1 MCIKHHMSGG
11 VATVDQSFRLP
22 KTVKPSNYNISLTP
36 DLTKFTF
43 AGTVEI
49 DVDVLAATSTVKI
62 NAKELVISAFSAT
75 NSSGTRLD
83 GKISLDE
90 ETEIATITF
99 DGTLGKGAW
108 KLAAVFTGILND
120 KLKGFYRSI
129 WTDEQG
135 NKHTIATT
143 QFESTD
149 ARRAFPCFDEPEFKA
164 TFDVTLTVPE
174 ELTALSN
181 GAIIKSEAVGNGL
194 KAVSYE
200 RTMKMST
207 YLVCF
212 CIGEFVSSK
221 PVMVNGIETRV
232 WCVPGKE
239 DMTAFALRAA
249 AFATDHY
256 EKYFEIPYPG
266 GKKIDHIAIPDFA
279 SGAME
284 NLGLI
289 TYRETALLLNEK
301 TATHAER
308 TRVAVVVLHEL
319 AHMWFGDLVTMSWWN
334 GLWLNESFA
343 TFMENLCLDAWQ
355 PTWNVWDEFGLSR
368 AAASRVDALKS
379 THPIECAVNHPDEAA
394 QLFDVISYEKGCSV
408 LYQIHQYIGAE
419 TFRRG
424 IAIYLKKHSYG
435 NTETHDLWDALE
447 EACKAAAAESGDA
460 APVPV
465 REIMDRWV
473 FTAGH
478 PVVEVKTKDG
488 TSVELTQRPF
498 KFLNDSSDTTLWPI
512 PVTLRAKLE
521 GKDEI
526 VERKFLMSE
535 KSHVEK
541 LGDNAKV
548 EWVVVNSGGSGFYR
562 VVYDKALA
570 ATLSANVMEN
580 LSAIERFNL
589 VNDAWACVRSGILP
603 TPDYIEM
610 VKLFGAEEDPNVWAI
625 ITSSL
630 GHLHSLV
637 KDDHRKALAD
647 VVRNLVKP
655 TVDRLGYAPV
665 GKDES
670 VQSRQLR
677 GSLIGVLGTI
687 GGDEEVQKKAD
698 ELFSQWKADKQS
710 VDSNVVPALVGILA
724 HNGDEARYNEFFELS
739 KAAQSPQEVQRFL
752 FALARFRDGG
762 LLDKTINKC
771 LTDDVR
777 TQDAPYLY
785 ANVLGNEIAASA
797 AWNYMK
803 ANWANMVARY
813 PENGV
818 VRMCGA
824 VAGLDTAELE
834 AEVKAFFAANQVKSG
849 DMAVAQALEQLRI
862 NVLMRERETAGL
874 QKHLLTATATG
885 AATAG
890 KPDGKTDGKADPS
903 GTAAK
908 SADEM
913 QEPVS
918 AKS

>member
-1 MCIKHHMSGG
+1 MCMKHHMSGG
-11 VATVDQSFRLP
+11 TASVDQSFRLP
-22 KTVKPSNYNISLTP
+22 KTVKPSNYKIDLTP

-43 AGTVEI
+43 AGAVEI
-49 DVDVLAATSTVKI
+49 DVDVLEATSTVKL

-75 NSSGTRLD
+75 NSAGTRLD

-90 ETEIATITF
+90 ETEIATISF

-108 KLAAVFTGILND
+108 KLSAVFTGTLND

-135 NKHTIATT
+135 KKHTIATT

-239 DMTAFALRAA
+239 DMTEFALRAA

-319 AHMWFGDLVTMSWWN
+319 AHMWFGDLVTMGWWN

-368 AAASRVDALKS
+368 AAASRVDALRS
-379 THPIECAVNHPDEAA
+379 THPIECPVNHPDEAA

-447 EACKAAAAESGDA
+447 VACKAAAAESGD

-478 PVVEVKTKDG
+478 PVVEVKGDKDAG
-488 TSVELTQRPF
+488 SVELTQRPF
-498 KFLNDSSDTTLWPI
+498 KFLSETADATLWPI
-512 PVTLRAKLE
+512 PVTLRAKVD
-521 GKDEI
+521 GKM

-541 LGDNAKV
+541 LGDKV
-548 EWVVVNSGGSGFYR
+548 EWVVINSGGSGFYR

-570 ATLSANVMEN
+570 SALSANVMEN

-589 VNDAWACVRSGILP
+589 VNDAWACVRSGILA

-637 KDDHRKALAD
+637 KDDHRKALAE

-655 TVDRLGYAPV
+655 TVDRLGYAPA
-665 GKDES
+665 GQDES

-687 GGDEEVQKKAD
+687 GADEEVQKKAN
-698 ELFSQWKADKQS
+698 ELFSNWKADKQS

-724 HNGDEARYNEFFELS
+724 HNGDEARYDEFFQLS
-739 KAAQSPQEVQRFL
+739 QAAQSPQEVQRFL

-785 ANVLGNEIAASA
+785 ANVLGNEIAATA
-797 AWNYMK
+797 AWNFMK

-874 QKHLLTATATG
+874 QKHLIAAPAAVSTAKVDA
-885 AATAG
+885 
-890 KPDGKTDGKADPS
+890 S

>member
-1 MCIKHHMSGG
+1 
-11 VATVDQSFRLP
+11 
-22 KTVKPSNYNISLTP
+22 
-36 DLTKFTF
+36 
-43 AGTVEI
+43 
-49 DVDVLAATSTVKI
+49 
-62 NAKELVISAFSAT
+62 
-75 NSSGTRLD
+75 
-83 GKISLDE
+83 
-90 ETEIATITF
+90 
-99 DGTLGKGAW
+99 
-108 KLAAVFTGILND
+108 
-120 KLKGFYRSI
+120 
-129 WTDEQG
+129 
-135 NKHTIATT
+135 
-143 QFESTD
+143 
-149 ARRAFPCFDEPEFKA
+149 
-164 TFDVTLTVPE
+164 
-174 ELTALSN
+174 
-181 GAIIKSEAVGNGL
+181 
-194 KAVSYE
+194 
-200 RTMKMST
+200 
-207 YLVCF
+207 
-212 CIGEFVSSK
+212 
-221 PVMVNGIETRV
+221 MVNGIETRV

-239 DMTAFALRAA
+239 DMTEFALRAA

-368 AAASRVDALKS
+368 AAASRVDALRS
-379 THPIECAVNHPDEAA
+379 THPIECPVNHPDEAA

-447 EACKAAAAESGDA
+447 VACKAAAAESGE

-478 PVVEVKTKDG
+478 PVVEVKSHKDTG
-488 TSVELTQRPF
+488 SVELTQRPF
-498 KFLNDSSDTTLWPI
+498 KFLSESADATLWPI
-512 PVTLRAKLE
+512 PVTLRAKVD
-521 GKDEI
+521 GNV

-541 LGDNAKV
+541 LGNTPDSKI
-548 EWVVVNSGGSGFYR
+548 EWVVINSGGSGFYR

-570 ATLSANVMEN
+570 SALSASVMEN

-589 VNDAWACVRSGILP
+589 VNDAWACVRSGILA

-637 KDDHRKALAD
+637 KDDHRKALAE

-655 TVDRLGYAPV
+655 TVDRLGYSA
-665 GKDES
+665 KSDES
-670 VQSRQLR
+670 IQSRQLR

-687 GGDEEVQKKAD
+687 GEDAEVQKKAA
-698 ELFSQWKADKQS
+698 ELFSDWKADKQS

-724 HNGDEARYNEFFELS
+724 HNGDEARYEEFFQLS

-752 FALARFRDGG
+752 FALARFRDGA
-762 LLDKTINKC
+762 LLDKTIDKC

-785 ANVLGNEIAASA
+785 ANVLGNEIAATA
-797 AWNYMK
+797 AWNFMK

-874 QKHLLTATATG
+874 QKHLIAAPA
-885 AATAG
+885 AATA
-890 KPDGKTDGKADPS
+890 KADE
-903 GTAAK
+903 K
-908 SADEM
+908 

>member
-1 MCIKHHMSGG
+1 MCMKHHMSGG
-11 VATVDQSFRLP
+11 TATVDQSFRLP
-22 KTVKPSNYNISLTP
+22 KTVKPSNYKISLTP

-49 DVDVLAATSTVKI
+49 DVDVLEATSTVKL
-62 NAKELVISAFSAT
+62 NAKELVITAFSAT
-75 NSSGTRLD
+75 NSAGTRLD

-90 ETEIATITF
+90 ETEIATISF

-108 KLAAVFTGILND
+108 KLSSVFTGTLND

-135 NKHTIATT
+135 KKHTIATT

-181 GAIIKSEAVGNGL
+181 GAIIKSESVGNGL

-239 DMTAFALRAA
+239 DMTEFALRAA

-319 AHMWFGDLVTMSWWN
+319 AHMWFGDLVTMGWWN

-368 AAASRVDALKS
+368 AAASRVDALRS
-379 THPIECAVNHPDEAA
+379 THPIECPVNHPDEAA

-447 EACKAAAAESGDA
+447 VACKAAAAESGE

-478 PVVEVKTKDG
+478 PVVEVKSNKDAG
-488 TSVELTQRPF
+488 SVELTQRPF
-498 KFLNDSSDTTLWPI
+498 KFLSETADTTLWPI
-512 PVTLRAKLE
+512 PVTLRAKVD
-521 GKDEI
+521 GKM
-526 VERKFLMSE
+526 VERKFLMSG

-541 LGDNAKV
+541 LGNTPDSKI

-570 ATLSANVMEN
+570 SALSANVMEN

-589 VNDAWACVRSGILP
+589 VNDAWACVRSGILA

-637 KDDHRKALAD
+637 KDDHRKALAE
-647 VVRNLVKP
+647 VVRNLIKP
-655 TVDRLGYAPV
+655 TVDRLGYTA
-665 GKDES
+665 KSDES

-687 GGDEEVQKKAD
+687 GADEEVQKKAN
-698 ELFSQWKADKQS
+698 ELFSSWKADKQS
-710 VDSNVVPALVGILA
+710 VDSNVCRLWLAFLLTTATRLVTTSSSSSP
-724 HNGDEARYNEFFELS
+724 RRLS
-739 KAAQSPQEVQRFL
+739 RPR
-752 FALARFRDGG
+752 
-762 LLDKTINKC
+762 KC
-771 LTDDVR
+771 NASSSLWH
-777 TQDAPYLY
+777 
-785 ANVLGNEIAASA
+785 ASA
-797 AWNYMK
+797 
-803 ANWANMVARY
+803 MVVCSTR
-813 PENGV
+813 
-818 VRMCGA
+818 
-824 VAGLDTAELE
+824 
-834 AEVKAFFAANQVKSG
+834 
-849 DMAVAQALEQLRI
+849 
-862 NVLMRERETAGL
+862 
-874 QKHLLTATATG
+874 
-885 AATAG
+885 
-890 KPDGKTDGKADPS
+890 PS
-903 GTAAK
+903 T
-908 SADEM
+908 SA
-913 QEPVS
+913 
-918 AKS
+918 

>member
-1 MCIKHHMSGG
+1 MCMKHHMSGG
-11 VATVDQSFRLP
+11 TATVDQSFRLP
-22 KTVKPSNYNISLTP
+22 KTVKPSNYKISLTP
-36 DLTKFTF
+36 DLTNFTF

-49 DVDVLAATSTVKI
+49 DVDVLEATSTVKI
-62 NAKELVISAFSAT
+62 NAKELVITAFSAT
-75 NSSGTRLD
+75 NSAGTRLD

-90 ETEIATITF
+90 ETEIATISF

-108 KLAAVFTGILND
+108 KLSSVFTGTLND

-129 WTDEQG
+129 WTDDQG
-135 NKHTIATT
+135 KKHTIATT

-181 GAIIKSEAVGNGL
+181 GAIIKSESVGNGL

-239 DMTAFALRAA
+239 DMTEFALRAA

-368 AAASRVDALKS
+368 AAASRVDALRS
-379 THPIECAVNHPDEAA
+379 THPIECPVNHPDEAA

-424 IAIYLKKHSYG
+424 IALYLKKHSYG

-447 EACKAAAAESGDA
+447 VACKAAAAESGD

-478 PVVEVKTKDG
+478 PVVEVKSHKDAG
-488 TSVELTQRPF
+488 SVELTQRPF
-498 KFLNDSSDTTLWPI
+498 KFLSETADATLWPI
-512 PVTLRAKLE
+512 PVTLRAKVN
-521 GKDEI
+521 GKV

-541 LGDNAKV
+541 LGDTPDSKI

-562 VVYDKALA
+562 VVYDKALTA
-570 ATLSANVMEN
+570 ALSANVMEN

-589 VNDAWACVRSGILP
+589 VNDAWACVRSGILA

-637 KDDHRKALAD
+637 KDDHRKALAE

-655 TVDRLGYAPV
+655 TVDRLGYSA
-665 GKDES
+665 KSDES
-670 VQSRQLR
+670 IQSRQLR

-687 GGDEEVQKKAD
+687 GEDAEVQKKAA
-698 ELFSQWKADKQS
+698 ELFSNWKADKQS

-752 FALARFRDGG
+752 FALARFRDGA
-762 LLDKTINKC
+762 LLDKTIDKC

-785 ANVLGNEIAASA
+785 ANVLGNEIAAAA
-797 AWNYMK
+797 AWNFMK

-874 QKHLLTATATG
+874 QKHLIATTTTG
-885 AATAG
+885 AASTA
-890 KPDGKTDGKADPS
+890 KADE
-903 GTAAK
+903 K
-908 SADEM
+908 

>member
-1 MCIKHHMSGG
+1 MSGG

-62 NAKELVISAFSAT
+62 NAKELAISAFSAT

-181 GAIIKSEAVGNGL
+181 GAIIRSEAVGNGL

-200 RTMKMST
+200 HTMKMST

-724 HNGDEARYNEFFELS
+724 HNGNEARYNEFFELS

-874 QKHLLTATATG
+874 QKHLLAATATG

>member
-1 MCIKHHMSGG
+1 MKHHMSGG
-11 VATVDQSFRLP
+11 TASVDQSFRLP
-22 KTVKPSNYNISLTP
+22 KTVKPSNYKIALTP

-49 DVDVLAATSTVKI
+49 DVDVLVATSTVKL

-75 NSSGTRLD
+75 NSAGTRLD

-90 ETEIATITF
+90 ETEIATISF

-108 KLAAVFTGILND
+108 KLSAVFTGTLND

-135 NKHTIATT
+135 KKHTIATT

-181 GAIIKSEAVGNGL
+181 GAIIKSESVGNGL

-319 AHMWFGDLVTMSWWN
+319 AHMWFGDLVTMGWWN

-368 AAASRVDALKS
+368 AAASRVDALRS
-379 THPIECAVNHPDEAA
+379 THPIECPVNHPDEAA

-447 EACKAAAAESGDA
+447 VACKAAAAESGD

-478 PVVEVKTKDG
+478 PVVEVKAASEAG
-488 TSVELTQRPF
+488 SVELTQRPF
-498 KFLNDSSDTTLWPI
+498 KFLSDSSDTTLWPI

-521 GKDEI
+521 GKAEV

-541 LGDNAKV
+541 LGDAGAKL

-562 VVYDKALA
+562 VVYDKALTA
-570 ATLSANVMEN
+570 ALSANVMDN

-589 VNDAWACVRSGILP
+589 VNDAWACVRSGILA

-637 KDDHRKALAD
+637 KDDHRKALAE

-655 TVDRLGYAPV
+655 TVDRLGFAPT

-687 GGDEEVQKKAD
+687 GADAEVQKKAN
-698 ELFSQWKADKQS
+698 ELFSNWKADKQS

-724 HNGDEARYNEFFELS
+724 HNGDEARYDEFFQLS

-752 FALARFRDGG
+752 FALARFRDGA

-771 LTDDVR
+771 LSDEVR
-777 TQDAPYLY
+777 TQDAPSLY
-785 ANVLGNEIAASA
+785 ANVLGNEIAAAA
-797 AWNYMK
+797 AWNFMK
-803 ANWANMVARY
+803 ANWADMVARY

-824 VAGLDTAELE
+824 VSGLDTAELE

-874 QKHLLTATATG
+874 QKHLVAAPAAG
-885 AATAG
+885 A
-890 KPDGKTDGKADPS
+890 KTDASGAKAEAS

-908 SADEM
+908 SPDEM

>member
-1 MCIKHHMSGG
+1 MSGG

-874 QKHLLTATATG
+874 QKHLLAATANG
-885 AATAG
+885 AATA
-890 KPDGKTDGKADPS
+890 GKTDGKADPS

>member
-1 MCIKHHMSGG
+1 MKHHMSGG
-11 VATVDQSFRLP
+11 TASVDQSFRLP
-22 KTVKPSNYNISLTP
+22 KTVKPSNYKIDLTP

-43 AGTVEI
+43 AGAVEI
-49 DVDVLAATSTVKI
+49 DVDVLEATSTVKL

-75 NSSGTRLD
+75 NSAGTRLD

-90 ETEIATITF
+90 ETEIATISF

-108 KLAAVFTGILND
+108 KLSAVFTGTLND

-135 NKHTIATT
+135 KKHTIATT

-239 DMTAFALRAA
+239 DMTEFALRAA

-319 AHMWFGDLVTMSWWN
+319 AHMWFGDLVTMGWWN

-368 AAASRVDALKS
+368 AAASRVDALRS
-379 THPIECAVNHPDEAA
+379 THPIECPVNHPDEAA

-447 EACKAAAAESGDA
+447 VACKAAAAESGD

-478 PVVEVKTKDG
+478 PVVEVKGDKDAG
-488 TSVELTQRPF
+488 SVELTQRPF
-498 KFLNDSSDTTLWPI
+498 KFLSETADATLWPI
-512 PVTLRAKLE
+512 PVTLRAKVD
-521 GKDEI
+521 GKM

-541 LGDNAKV
+541 LGDKV
-548 EWVVVNSGGSGFYR
+548 EWVVINSGGSGFYR

-570 ATLSANVMEN
+570 SALSANVMEN

-610 VKLFGAEEDPNVWAI
+610 VKLFSAEEDPNVWAI

-637 KDDHRKALAD
+637 KDDHRKALAE

-655 TVDRLGYAPV
+655 TVDRLGYAPA
-665 GKDES
+665 GQDES

-687 GGDEEVQKKAD
+687 GADEEVQKKAN
-698 ELFSQWKADKQS
+698 ELFSNWKADKQS

-724 HNGDEARYNEFFELS
+724 HNGDEARYDEFFQLS
-739 KAAQSPQEVQRFL
+739 QAAQSPQEVQRFL

-762 LLDKTINKC
+762 LLGKTINKC

-785 ANVLGNEIAASA
+785 ANVLGNEIAATA
-797 AWNYMK
+797 AWNFMK

-874 QKHLLTATATG
+874 QKHLIAAPAAVSTAKVDA
-885 AATAG
+885 
-890 KPDGKTDGKADPS
+890 S

>member
-1 MCIKHHMSGG
+1 MCMKHHMSGG
-11 VATVDQSFRLP
+11 TASVDQSFRLP
-22 KTVKPSNYNISLTP
+22 KTVKPSNYKIDLTP

-43 AGTVEI
+43 AGAVEI
-49 DVDVLAATSTVKI
+49 DVDVLEATSTVKL

-75 NSSGTRLD
+75 NSAGTRLD

-90 ETEIATITF
+90 ETEIATISF

-108 KLAAVFTGILND
+108 KLSAVFTGTLND

-135 NKHTIATT
+135 KKHTIATT

-239 DMTAFALRAA
+239 DMTEFALRAA

-319 AHMWFGDLVTMSWWN
+319 AHMWFGDLVTMGWWN

-368 AAASRVDALKS
+368 AAASRVDALRS
-379 THPIECAVNHPDEAA
+379 THPIECPVNHPDEAA

-447 EACKAAAAESGDA
+447 VACKAAAAESGD

-478 PVVEVKTKDG
+478 PVVEVKGDKDAG
-488 TSVELTQRPF
+488 SVELTQRPF
-498 KFLNDSSDTTLWPI
+498 KFLSETADATLWPI
-512 PVTLRAKLE
+512 PVTLRAKVD
-521 GKDEI
+521 GKM

-541 LGDNAKV
+541 LGDKV
-548 EWVVVNSGGSGFYR
+548 EWVVINSGGSGFYR

-570 ATLSANVMEN
+570 SALSANVMEN

-610 VKLFGAEEDPNVWAI
+610 VKLFSAEEDPNVWAI

-637 KDDHRKALAD
+637 KDDHRKALAE

-655 TVDRLGYAPV
+655 TVDRLGYAPA
-665 GKDES
+665 GQDES

-687 GGDEEVQKKAD
+687 GADEEVQKKAN
-698 ELFSQWKADKQS
+698 ELFSNWKADKQS

-724 HNGDEARYNEFFELS
+724 HNGDEARYDEFFQLS
-739 KAAQSPQEVQRFL
+739 QAAQSPQEVQRFL

-762 LLDKTINKC
+762 LLGKTINKC

-785 ANVLGNEIAASA
+785 ANVLGNEIAATA
-797 AWNYMK
+797 AWNFMK

-874 QKHLLTATATG
+874 QKHLIAAPAAVSTAKVDA
-885 AATAG
+885 
-890 KPDGKTDGKADPS
+890 S

>member
-1 MCIKHHMSGG
+1 MCMKHHMSGG
-11 VATVDQSFRLP
+11 TATIDQSFRLP
-22 KTVKPSNYNISLTP
+22 KTVKPSNYKISLTP

-49 DVDVLAATSTVKI
+49 DVDVLEATSTVKL
-62 NAKELVISAFSAT
+62 NAKELVITAFSAT
-75 NSSGTRLD
+75 NSAGTRLD

-90 ETEIATITF
+90 ETEIATISF

-108 KLAAVFTGILND
+108 KLSAIFTGTLND

-135 NKHTIATT
+135 KKHTIATT

-181 GAIIKSEAVGNGL
+181 GAIIKSESVGNGL

-239 DMTAFALRAA
+239 DMTEFALRAA

-368 AAASRVDALKS
+368 AAASRVDALRS
-379 THPIECAVNHPDEAA
+379 THPIECPVNHPDEAA

-447 EACKAAAAESGDA
+447 VACKAAAAESGE

-478 PVVEVKTKDG
+478 PVVEVKSHKDTG
-488 TSVELTQRPF
+488 SVELTQRPF
-498 KFLNDSSDTTLWPI
+498 KFLSESADATLWPI
-512 PVTLRAKLE
+512 PVTLRAKVD
-521 GKDEI
+521 GNV

-541 LGDNAKV
+541 LGNTPDSKI
-548 EWVVVNSGGSGFYR
+548 EWVVINSGGSGFYR

-570 ATLSANVMEN
+570 SALSASVMEN

-589 VNDAWACVRSGILP
+589 VNDAWACVRSGILA

-637 KDDHRKALAD
+637 KDDHRKALAE

-655 TVDRLGYAPV
+655 TVDRLGYSA
-665 GKDES
+665 KSDES
-670 VQSRQLR
+670 IQSRQLR

-687 GGDEEVQKKAD
+687 GEDAEVQKKAA
-698 ELFSQWKADKQS
+698 ELFSDWKADKQS

-724 HNGDEARYNEFFELS
+724 HNGDEARYEEFFQLS

-752 FALARFRDGG
+752 FALARFRDGA
-762 LLDKTINKC
+762 LLDKTIDKC

-785 ANVLGNEIAASA
+785 ANVLGNEIAATA
-797 AWNYMK
+797 AWNFMK

-874 QKHLLTATATG
+874 QKHLIAAPA
-885 AATAG
+885 AATA
-890 KPDGKTDGKADPS
+890 KADE
-903 GTAAK
+903 K
-908 SADEM
+908 

>member
-1 MCIKHHMSGG
+1 MCMKHHMSGG
-11 VATVDQSFRLP
+11 TASVDQSFRLP
-22 KTVKPSNYNISLTP
+22 KTVKPSNYKIDLTP

-43 AGTVEI
+43 AGAVEI
-49 DVDVLAATSTVKI
+49 DVDVLEATSTVKL

-75 NSSGTRLD
+75 NSAGTRLD

-90 ETEIATITF
+90 ETEIATISF

-108 KLAAVFTGILND
+108 KLSAVFTGTLND

-135 NKHTIATT
+135 KKHTIATT

-239 DMTAFALRAA
+239 DMTEFALRAA

-319 AHMWFGDLVTMSWWN
+319 AHMWFGDLVTMGWWN

-368 AAASRVDALKS
+368 AAASRVDALRS
-379 THPIECAVNHPDEAA
+379 THPIECPVNHPDEAA

-447 EACKAAAAESGDA
+447 VACKAAAAESGD

-478 PVVEVKTKDG
+478 PVVEVKGDKDAG
-488 TSVELTQRPF
+488 SVELTQRPF
-498 KFLNDSSDTTLWPI
+498 KFLSETADATLWPI
-512 PVTLRAKLE
+512 PVTLRAKVD
-521 GKDEI
+521 GKM

-541 LGDNAKV
+541 LGDKV
-548 EWVVVNSGGSGFYR
+548 EWVVINSGGSGFYR

-570 ATLSANVMEN
+570 SALSANVMEN

-610 VKLFGAEEDPNVWAI
+610 VKLFSAEEDPNVWAI

-637 KDDHRKALAD
+637 KDDHRKALAE

-655 TVDRLGYAPV
+655 TVDRLGYAPA
-665 GKDES
+665 GQDES

-687 GGDEEVQKKAD
+687 GADEEVQKKAN
-698 ELFSQWKADKQS
+698 ELFSNWKADKQS

-724 HNGDEARYNEFFELS
+724 HNGDEARYDEFFQLS
-739 KAAQSPQEVQRFL
+739 QAAQSPQEVQRFL

-785 ANVLGNEIAASA
+785 ANVLGNEIAATA
-797 AWNYMK
+797 AWNFMK

-874 QKHLLTATATG
+874 QKHLIAAPAAVSTAKVDA
-885 AATAG
+885 
-890 KPDGKTDGKADPS
+890 S

>member
-1 MCIKHHMSGG
+1 MCMKHHMSGG
-11 VATVDQSFRLP
+11 TASVDQSFRLP
-22 KTVKPSNYNISLTP
+22 KTVKPSNYKIDLTP

-43 AGTVEI
+43 AGAVEI
-49 DVDVLAATSTVKI
+49 DVDVLEATSTVKL
-62 NAKELVISAFSAT
+62 NAKELVITAFSAT
-75 NSSGTRLD
+75 NSAGTRLD

-90 ETEIATITF
+90 ETEIATISF

-108 KLAAVFTGILND
+108 KLSAVFTGTLND

-135 NKHTIATT
+135 KKHTIATT

-181 GAIIKSEAVGNGL
+181 GAIIKSESVGNGL

-239 DMTAFALRAA
+239 DMTEFALRAA

-319 AHMWFGDLVTMSWWN
+319 AHMWFGDLVTMGWWN

-368 AAASRVDALKS
+368 AAASRVDALRS
-379 THPIECAVNHPDEAA
+379 THPIECPVNHPDEAA

-447 EACKAAAAESGDA
+447 VACKAAAAESGD

-478 PVVEVKTKDG
+478 PVVEVKGDKDAG
-488 TSVELTQRPF
+488 SVELTQRPF
-498 KFLNDSSDTTLWPI
+498 KFLSETADATLWPI
-512 PVTLRAKLE
+512 PVTLRAKVD
-521 GKDEI
+521 GKM

-541 LGDNAKV
+541 LGDTPRI

-570 ATLSANVMEN
+570 SALSANVMEN

-610 VKLFGAEEDPNVWAI
+610 VKLFSAEEDPNVWAI

-637 KDDHRKALAD
+637 KDDHRKALAE

-655 TVDRLGYAPV
+655 TVDRLGYAPA
-665 GKDES
+665 GQDES

-687 GGDEEVQKKAD
+687 GADEEVQKKAN
-698 ELFSQWKADKQS
+698 ELFSNWKADKQS

-724 HNGDEARYNEFFELS
+724 HNGDEARYDEFFQLS
-739 KAAQSPQEVQRFL
+739 QAAQSPQEVQRFL

-762 LLDKTINKC
+762 LLGKTINKC

-785 ANVLGNEIAASA
+785 ANVLGNEIAAAA
-797 AWNYMK
+797 AWNFMK

-874 QKHLLTATATG
+874 QKHLIAAPAAVSTAKVDA
-885 AATAG
+885 
-890 KPDGKTDGKADPS
+890 S

>member
-541 LGDNAKV
+541 LGDGAKV

-874 QKHLLTATATG
+874 QKHLLAATATG
-885 AATAG
+885 AAT
-890 KPDGKTDGKADPS
+890 DGKSAGKADPS

>member
-1 MCIKHHMSGG
+1 MCMKHHMSGG
-11 VATVDQSFRLP
+11 TATVDQSFRLP
-22 KTVKPSNYNISLTP
+22 KTVKPSNYKISLTP

-49 DVDVLAATSTVKI
+49 DVDVLEATSTVKI
-62 NAKELVISAFSAT
+62 NAKELVITAFSAT
-75 NSSGTRLD
+75 NSAGTRLD

-90 ETEIATITF
+90 ETEIATISF

-108 KLAAVFTGILND
+108 KLSAVFTGTLND

-135 NKHTIATT
+135 KKHTIATT

-181 GAIIKSEAVGNGL
+181 GAIIKSESVGNGL

-239 DMTAFALRAA
+239 DMTEFALRAA

-319 AHMWFGDLVTMSWWN
+319 AHMWFGDLVTMGWWN

-368 AAASRVDALKS
+368 AAASRVDALRS
-379 THPIECAVNHPDEAA
+379 THPIECPVNHPDEAA

-447 EACKAAAAESGDA
+447 VACKAAAAESGD

-478 PVVEVKTKDG
+478 PVVEVKSAADAKDAG
-488 TSVELTQRPF
+488 SVELTQRPF
-498 KFLNDSSDTTLWPI
+498 KFLSETADTTLWPI
-512 PVTLRAKLE
+512 PVTLRAKVD
-521 GKDEI
+521 GKM

-541 LGDNAKV
+541 LGDNPDSKI

-570 ATLSANVMEN
+570 SALSASVMEN

-637 KDDHRKALAD
+637 KDDHRKALAE

-655 TVDRLGYAPV
+655 TVDRLGYSA
-665 GKDES
+665 KSDES

-687 GGDEEVQKKAD
+687 GADEEVQKKAA
-698 ELFSQWKADKQS
+698 ELFSDWKADKQS

-724 HNGDEARYNEFFELS
+724 HNGDEARYDEFFQLS
-739 KAAQSPQEVQRFL
+739 QAAQSPQEVQRFL

-785 ANVLGNEIAASA
+785 ANVLGNEIAAAA
-797 AWNYMK
+797 AWNFMK

-874 QKHLLTATATG
+874 QKHLIATTTTG
-885 AATAG
+885 AASTA
-890 KPDGKTDGKADPS
+890 KADPS

>member
-1 MCIKHHMSGG
+1 MCMKHHMSGG
-11 VATVDQSFRLP
+11 TATVDQSFRLP
-22 KTVKPSNYNISLTP
+22 KTVKPSNYKISLTP

-49 DVDVLAATSTVKI
+49 DVDVLEATSTVKL
-62 NAKELVISAFSAT
+62 NAKELVITAFSAT
-75 NSSGTRLD
+75 NSAGTRLD

-90 ETEIATITF
+90 ETEIATISF

-108 KLAAVFTGILND
+108 KLSSVFTGTLND

-135 NKHTIATT
+135 KKHTIATT

-181 GAIIKSEAVGNGL
+181 GAIIKSESVGNGL

-239 DMTAFALRAA
+239 DMTEFALRAA

-319 AHMWFGDLVTMSWWN
+319 AHMWFGDLVTMGWWN

-368 AAASRVDALKS
+368 AAASRVDALRS
-379 THPIECAVNHPDEAA
+379 THPIECPVNHPDEAA

-424 IAIYLKKHSYG
+424 IALYLKKHSYG

-447 EACKAAAAESGDA
+447 VACKAAAAESGD

-478 PVVEVKTKDG
+478 PVVEVKQSANEKETG
-488 TSVELTQRPF
+488 SIELTQRPF
-498 KFLNDSSDTTLWPI
+498 KFLSETTDATLWPI
-512 PVTLRAKLE
+512 PVTLRAKVN
-521 GKDEI
+521 GKV

-541 LGDNAKV
+541 LGDTPDSKI

-570 ATLSANVMEN
+570 SALSAKVMEN

-589 VNDAWACVRSGILP
+589 VNDAWACVRSGILA

-637 KDDHRKALAD
+637 KDDHRKALAE
-647 VVRNLVKP
+647 VVRNLIKP
-655 TVDRLGYAPV
+655 TVDRLGYSA
-665 GKDES
+665 KSDES

-687 GGDEEVQKKAD
+687 GDDAEVQKKAA
-698 ELFSQWKADKQS
+698 ELFSNWKADKQS

-724 HNGDEARYNEFFELS
+724 HNGDEARYDEFFQLS
-739 KAAQSPQEVQRFL
+739 QAAQSPQEVQRFL
-752 FALARFRDGG
+752 FALARFRDGA

-785 ANVLGNEIAASA
+785 ANVLGNEIAAAA
-797 AWNYMK
+797 AWNFMK

-874 QKHLLTATATG
+874 QKHLI
-885 AATAG
+885 AAPAAASAA
-890 KPDGKTDGKADPS
+890 KADE
-903 GTAAK
+903 K
-908 SADEM
+908 

>member
-1 MCIKHHMSGG
+1 
-11 VATVDQSFRLP
+11 
-22 KTVKPSNYNISLTP
+22 
-36 DLTKFTF
+36 
-43 AGTVEI
+43 
-49 DVDVLAATSTVKI
+49 
-62 NAKELVISAFSAT
+62 
-75 NSSGTRLD
+75 
-83 GKISLDE
+83 
-90 ETEIATITF
+90 
-99 DGTLGKGAW
+99 
-108 KLAAVFTGILND
+108 
-120 KLKGFYRSI
+120 
-129 WTDEQG
+129 
-135 NKHTIATT
+135 
-143 QFESTD
+143 
-149 ARRAFPCFDEPEFKA
+149 
-164 TFDVTLTVPE
+164 
-174 ELTALSN
+174 
-181 GAIIKSEAVGNGL
+181 
-194 KAVSYE
+194 
-200 RTMKMST
+200 
-207 YLVCF
+207 
-212 CIGEFVSSK
+212 
-221 PVMVNGIETRV
+221 MVNGIETRV

-239 DMTAFALRAA
+239 DMTEFALCAA

-319 AHMWFGDLVTMSWWN
+319 AHMWFGDLVTMGWWN

-368 AAASRVDALKS
+368 AAASRVDALRS
-379 THPIECAVNHPDEAA
+379 THPIECPVNHPDEAA

-447 EACKAAAAESGDA
+447 VACKAAAAESGD

-478 PVVEVKTKDG
+478 PVVEVKGDKDAG
-488 TSVELTQRPF
+488 SVELTQRPF
-498 KFLNDSSDTTLWPI
+498 KFLSETADNTLWPI
-512 PVTLRAKLE
+512 PVTLRAKVD
-521 GKDEI
+521 GKM

-541 LGDNAKV
+541 LGDNPDSKI

-562 VVYDKALA
+562 VVYDKALTSA
-570 ATLSANVMEN
+570 LSASVMEN

-637 KDDHRKALAD
+637 KDDHRKALAE

-655 TVDRLGYAPV
+655 TVERLGYSA
-665 GKDES
+665 KSDES

-687 GGDEEVQKKAD
+687 GDDAEVQKKAA
-698 ELFSQWKADKQS
+698 ELFSNWKADKQS

-724 HNGDEARYNEFFELS
+724 HNGDEARYDEFFQLS
-739 KAAQSPQEVQRFL
+739 QAAQSPQEVQRFL

-785 ANVLGNEIAASA
+785 ANVLGNEIAAAA
-797 AWNYMK
+797 AWNFMK

-874 QKHLLTATATG
+874 QKHLIATTTTG
-885 AATAG
+885 AASTA
-890 KPDGKTDGKADPS
+890 KADE
-903 GTAAK
+903 K
-908 SADEM
+908 

>member
-1 MCIKHHMSGG
+1 MGFIKTMCIKHHMSEGT
-11 VATVDQSFRLP
+11 ATVDQSFRLP
-22 KTVKPSNYNISLTP
+22 KTIKPRNYHIDLVP

-43 AGTVEI
+43 AGSVAIE
-49 DVDVLAATSTVKI
+49 VDVLESTSVVKL
-62 NAKELVISAFSAT
+62 NAKELEISTFFAT
-75 NSSGTRLD
+75 NAAGTRLD
-83 GKISLDE
+83 GKISLDD

-99 DGTLGKGAW
+99 DGTLGKGSWTLSAT
-108 KLAAVFTGILND
+108 FTGILND

-129 WTDEQG
+129 WTDDKG

-164 TFDVTLTVPE
+164 TFDVALTVPE

-181 GAIIKSEAVGNGL
+181 GAIIKSETIGAGL
-194 KAVSYE
+194 KRVTYD

-212 CIGEFVSSK
+212 CVGEFVSSK

-239 DMTAFALRAA
+239 HMTEFALRAA
-249 AFATDHY
+249 AFATDYY
-256 EKYFEIPYPG
+256 EKYFEIDYPG

-289 TYRETALLLNEK
+289 TYRETALLLNEE

-379 THPIECAVNHPDEAA
+379 THPIECPVNHPDEAA

-408 LYQIHQYIGAE
+408 LYQIHQYIGGE

-447 EACKAAAAESGDA
+447 VACKAAAVEAKSDVAEPV
-460 APVPV
+460 PVPV

-478 PVVEVKTKDG
+478 PVVEVKSGADAG
-488 TSVELTQRPF
+488 SLELTQRPF
-498 KFLNDSSDTTLWPI
+498 KFLNDTADSTLWPI
-512 PVTLRAKLE
+512 PVTVRAKVDGQSEL
-521 GKDEI
+521 I
-526 VERKFLMSE
+526 ERKFLMDGKTHS
-535 KSHVEK
+535 EK
-541 LGDNAKV
+541 LGTKV
-548 EWVVVNSGGSGFYR
+548 EWAVVNAGGSGFYR
-562 VVYDKALA
+562 VVYDKALTSSLTA
-570 ATLSANVMEN
+570 KVMEN

-589 VNDAWACVRSGILP
+589 VNDAWACVRAGILP

-637 KDDHRKALAD
+637 KDEHRKALSQVIHA
-647 VVRNLVKP
+647 LVKP
-655 TVDRLGYAPV
+655 AADRLGFIA
-665 GKDES
+665 KDGET

-687 GGDEEVQKKAD
+687 GEDAQVQAKAN
-698 ELFSQWKADKQS
+698 ELFSGWKVDKQS
-710 VDSNVVPALVGILA
+710 VDSNVVPALVSILA
-724 HNGDEARYNEFFELS
+724 HKGDEARYDEFFALS
-739 KAAQSPQEVQRFL
+739 QAAQSPQEVQRFL
-752 FALARFRDGG
+752 FALARFRDSN
-762 LLDKTINKC
+762 LLGKTIDKC

-785 ANVLGNEIAASA
+785 ANVLGNEVAAAA
-797 AWNYMK
+797 AWKFMK
-803 ANWANMVARY
+803 DNWAGMVARY

-824 VAGLDTAELE
+824 VAGLDTPELE

-849 DMAVAQALEQLRI
+849 DMAIAQALEQLRI
-862 NVLMRERETAGL
+862 NVLMRERETGHL
-874 QKHLLTATATG
+874 QKHL
-885 AATAG
+885 
-890 KPDGKTDGKADPS
+890 
-903 GTAAK
+903 AAK
-908 SADEM
+908 DE
-913 QEPVS
+913 VAIA
-918 AKS
+918 AK

>member
-1 MCIKHHMSGG
+1 MCMKHHMSGG
-11 VATVDQSFRLP
+11 TATVDQSFRLP
-22 KTVKPSNYNISLTP
+22 KTVKPSNYKISLTP

-49 DVDVLAATSTVKI
+49 DVDVLEATSTVKL
-62 NAKELVISAFSAT
+62 NAKELVITAFSAT
-75 NSSGTRLD
+75 NSAGTRLD

-90 ETEIATITF
+90 ETEIATISF

-108 KLAAVFTGILND
+108 KLSAVFTGTLND

-135 NKHTIATT
+135 KKHTIATT

-181 GAIIKSEAVGNGL
+181 GAIIKSESVGNGL

-239 DMTAFALRAA
+239 DMTEFALCAA

-319 AHMWFGDLVTMSWWN
+319 AHMWFGDLVTMGWWN

-368 AAASRVDALKS
+368 AAASRVDALRS
-379 THPIECAVNHPDEAA
+379 THPIECPVNHPDEAA

-447 EACKAAAAESGDA
+447 VACKAAAAESGD

-478 PVVEVKTKDG
+478 PVVEVKGDKDAG
-488 TSVELTQRPF
+488 SVELNQRPF
-498 KFLNDSSDTTLWPI
+498 KFLSETADNTLWPI
-512 PVTLRAKLE
+512 PVTLRAKVD
-521 GKDEI
+521 GKM

-541 LGDNAKV
+541 LGDNPDSKI

-562 VVYDKALA
+562 VVYDKALTSA
-570 ATLSANVMEN
+570 LSASVMEN

-637 KDDHRKALAD
+637 KDDHRKALAE

-655 TVDRLGYAPV
+655 TVERLGYSA
-665 GKDES
+665 KSDES

-687 GGDEEVQKKAD
+687 GDDAEVQKKAA
-698 ELFSQWKADKQS
+698 ELFSNWKADKQS

-724 HNGDEARYNEFFELS
+724 HNGDEARYDEFFQLS
-739 KAAQSPQEVQRFL
+739 QAAQSPQEVQRFL

-785 ANVLGNEIAASA
+785 ANVLGNEIAAAA
-797 AWNYMK
+797 AWNFMK

-874 QKHLLTATATG
+874 QKHLIATTTTG
-885 AATAG
+885 AASTA
-890 KPDGKTDGKADPS
+890 KADE
-903 GTAAK
+903 K
-908 SADEM
+908 

>member
-1 MCIKHHMSGG
+1 MKHHMSGG
-11 VATVDQSFRLP
+11 TATVDQSFRLP
-22 KTVKPSNYNISLTP
+22 KTVKPSNYKISLTP

-49 DVDVLAATSTVKI
+49 DVDVLEATSTVKL
-62 NAKELVISAFSAT
+62 NAKELVITAFSAT
-75 NSSGTRLD
+75 NSAGTRLD

-90 ETEIATITF
+90 ETEIATISF

-108 KLAAVFTGILND
+108 KLSAVFTGTLND

-135 NKHTIATT
+135 KKHTIATT

-181 GAIIKSEAVGNGL
+181 GAIIKSESVGNGL

-239 DMTAFALRAA
+239 DMTEFALCAA

-319 AHMWFGDLVTMSWWN
+319 AHMWFGDLVTMGWWN

-368 AAASRVDALKS
+368 AAASRVDALRS
-379 THPIECAVNHPDEAA
+379 THPIECPVNHPDEAA

-447 EACKAAAAESGDA
+447 VACKAAAAESGD

-478 PVVEVKTKDG
+478 PVVEVKGDKDAG
-488 TSVELTQRPF
+488 SVELNQRPF
-498 KFLNDSSDTTLWPI
+498 KFLSETADNTLWPI
-512 PVTLRAKLE
+512 PVTLRAKVD
-521 GKDEI
+521 GKM

-541 LGDNAKV
+541 LGDNPDSKI

-562 VVYDKALA
+562 VVYDKALTSA
-570 ATLSANVMEN
+570 LSASVMEN

-637 KDDHRKALAD
+637 KDDHRKALAE

-655 TVDRLGYAPV
+655 TVERLGYSA
-665 GKDES
+665 KSDES

-687 GGDEEVQKKAD
+687 GDDAEVQKKAA
-698 ELFSQWKADKQS
+698 ELFSNWKADKQS

-724 HNGDEARYNEFFELS
+724 HNGDEARYDEFFQLS
-739 KAAQSPQEVQRFL
+739 QAAQSPQEVQRFL

-785 ANVLGNEIAASA
+785 ANVLGNEIAAAA
-797 AWNYMK
+797 AWNFMK

-874 QKHLLTATATG
+874 QKHLIATTTTG
-885 AATAG
+885 AASTA
-890 KPDGKTDGKADPS
+890 KADE
-903 GTAAK
+903 K
-908 SADEM
+908 

>member
-11 VATVDQSFRLP
+11 VATIDQSFRLP
-22 KTVKPSNYNISLTP
+22 KTVKPSNYNIKLTP

-43 AGTVEI
+43 AGTVDI
-49 DVDVLAATSTVKI
+49 DVDVLEATSTVKI
-62 NAKELVISAFSAT
+62 NAKELVISAFTAT
-75 NSSGTRLD
+75 NSAGTRLD

-108 KLAAVFTGILND
+108 KLAAVFTGTLND

-129 WTDEQG
+129 WTDEKG
-135 NKHTIATT
+135 VKHTIATT

-319 AHMWFGDLVTMSWWN
+319 AHMWFGDLVTMGWWN

-368 AAASRVDALKS
+368 AAASRVDALRS
-379 THPIECAVNHPDEAA
+379 THPIECPVNHPDEAA

-447 EACKAAAAESGDA
+447 VACKAAAAESGET
-460 APVPV
+460 PVPV

-478 PVVEVKTKDG
+478 PVVEVKAGKDAG
-488 TSVELTQRPF
+488 SVELTQRPF
-498 KFLNDSSDTTLWPI
+498 KFLNDSADTTLWPI
-512 PVTLRAKLE
+512 PVTMRAKLE
-521 GKDEI
+521 GKAEL
-526 VERKFLMSE
+526 VERKFLLSE
-535 KSHVEK
+535 KNHTEK
-541 LGDNAKV
+541 LGNKV

-562 VVYDKALA
+562 VVYDKAMNA
-570 ATLSANVMEN
+570 ALSAKVMEN

-625 ITSSL
+625 IVSSL
-630 GHLHSLV
+630 GHLHGLV
-637 KDDHRKALAD
+637 KDDHRKALAE

-655 TVDRLGYAPV
+655 TADRLGYAPI

-687 GGDEEVQKKAD
+687 GEDADVQKKAS
-698 ELFSQWKADKQS
+698 ELFAQWKADKQS

-724 HNGDEARYNEFFELS
+724 HNGDEARYNEFFQLS
-739 KAAQSPQEVQRFL
+739 QAAQSPQEVQRFL
-752 FALARFRDGG
+752 FALARFRDGA

-785 ANVLGNEIAASA
+785 ANVLGNEIAGIA
-797 AWNYMK
+797 AWNFMK
-803 ANWANMVARY
+803 ANWASMVARY

-824 VAGLDTAELE
+824 VSALDSAELE

-874 QKHLLTATATG
+874 QKHLIAAPANTAGGADSAVSG
-885 AATAG
+885 AAA
-890 KPDGKTDGKADPS
+890 KADE
-903 GTAAK
+903 K
-908 SADEM
+908 

>member
-1 MCIKHHMSGG
+1 MCMKHHMSGG
-11 VATVDQSFRLP
+11 TATVDQSFRLP
-22 KTVKPSNYNISLTP
+22 KTVKPSNYKISLTP

-49 DVDVLAATSTVKI
+49 DVDVLEATSTVKL
-62 NAKELVISAFSAT
+62 NAKELVITAFSAT
-75 NSSGTRLD
+75 NSAGTRLD

-90 ETEIATITF
+90 ETEIATISF

-108 KLAAVFTGILND
+108 KLSSVFTGTLND

-135 NKHTIATT
+135 KKHTIATT

-181 GAIIKSEAVGNGL
+181 GAIIKSESVGNGL

-239 DMTAFALRAA
+239 DMTEFALRAA

-256 EKYFEIPYPG
+256 EKYFEIAYPG

-319 AHMWFGDLVTMSWWN
+319 AHMWFGDLVTMGWWN

-368 AAASRVDALKS
+368 AAASRVDALRS
-379 THPIECAVNHPDEAA
+379 THPIECPVNHPDEAA

-424 IAIYLKKHSYG
+424 IALYLKKHSYG

-447 EACKAAAAESGDA
+447 VACKAAAAESGD

-478 PVVEVKTKDG
+478 PVVEVKGDKDAG
-488 TSVELTQRPF
+488 SVELTQRPF
-498 KFLNDSSDTTLWPI
+498 KFLSETADATLWPI
-512 PVTLRAKLE
+512 PVTMRAKLE
-521 GKDEI
+521 GKAEV

-541 LGDNAKV
+541 LGGPGAKI

-562 VVYDKALA
+562 VVYDKALTA
-570 ATLSANVMEN
+570 ALSANVMDN

-589 VNDAWACVRSGILP
+589 VNDAWACVRSGILA

-637 KDDHRKALAD
+637 KDDHRKALAE

-655 TVDRLGYAPV
+655 SVDRLGYSA
-665 GKDES
+665 KSDES

-687 GGDEEVQKKAD
+687 GEDAEVQKKAA
-698 ELFSQWKADKQS
+698 ELFSNWKTDKQS

-724 HNGDEARYNEFFELS
+724 HNGDEARYNEFFQLS
-739 KAAQSPQEVQRFL
+739 QAAQSPQEVQRFL

-785 ANVLGNEIAASA
+785 ANVLGNEIAATA
-797 AWNYMK
+797 AWNFMK

-874 QKHLLTATATG
+874 QKHLIATTTTG
-885 AATAG
+885 AASTA
-890 KPDGKTDGKADPS
+890 KADE
-903 GTAAK
+903 K
-908 SADEM
+908 

>member
-1 MCIKHHMSGG
+1 MKHHMSGG
-11 VATVDQSFRLP
+11 TATVDQSFRLP
-22 KTVKPSNYNISLTP
+22 KTVKPSDYKISLTP
-36 DLTKFTF
+36 DLTNFTF

-49 DVDVLAATSTVKI
+49 DVDVLEATSTVKL
-62 NAKELVISAFSAT
+62 NAKELVITAFSAT
-75 NSSGTRLD
+75 NSAGTRLD

-90 ETEIATITF
+90 ETEIATISF

-108 KLAAVFTGILND
+108 KLSSVFTGTLND

-135 NKHTIATT
+135 KKHTIATT

-181 GAIIKSEAVGNGL
+181 GAIIKSESVGNGL

-207 YLVCF
+207 YLICF

-239 DMTAFALRAA
+239 DMTEFALRAA

-319 AHMWFGDLVTMSWWN
+319 AHMWFGDLVTMGWWN

-368 AAASRVDALKS
+368 AAASRVDALRS
-379 THPIECAVNHPDEAA
+379 THPIECPVNHPDEAA

-447 EACKAAAAESGDA
+447 VACKAAAAESGE

-478 PVVEVKTKDG
+478 PVVEVKSHKDSG
-488 TSVELTQRPF
+488 SVELTQRAF
-498 KFLNDSSDTTLWPI
+498 KFLSETADATLWPI

-521 GKDEI
+521 GKAEV

-541 LGDNAKV
+541 LGNTPDSKI

-570 ATLSANVMEN
+570 SALSASVMEN

-589 VNDAWACVRSGILP
+589 VNDAWACVRSGILA

-630 GHLHSLV
+630 SHLHSLV
-637 KDDHRKALAD
+637 KDDHRKALAE

-655 TVDRLGYAPV
+655 TVDRLGYAPS
-665 GKDES
+665 GQDES

-687 GGDEEVQKKAD
+687 GADEEVQKKAAD
-698 ELFSQWKADKQS
+698 LFAQWKADKQS
-710 VDSNVVPALVGILA
+710 VDSNVVPALVSILA
-724 HNGDEARYNEFFELS
+724 HIGDEARYDEFFQLS
-739 KAAQSPQEVQRFL
+739 QAAQSPQEVQRFL

-785 ANVLGNEIAASA
+785 ANVLGNEIAATA
-797 AWNYMK
+797 AWNFMK

-834 AEVKAFFAANQVKSG
+834 AEVKAFFAVNQVKSG

-874 QKHLLTATATG
+874 QKHLIAAPAAASTA
-885 AATAG
+885 
-890 KPDGKTDGKADPS
+890 KADE
-903 GTAAK
+903 K
-908 SADEM
+908 